1 MNNFGMK
8 ELYGVTLKTTSI
20 LEINGE
26 IYEEDEPIL
35 SFENI
40 QIGSF
45 DEIKDRRIAS
55 GGVGN
60 TTRIIWNDTKGMN
73 IQISEGIV
81 SRTGLS
87 LISNSKIFK
96 RAGALKV
103 PYNEI
108 LESEKDEDGNY
119 ILNLRYP
126 LASSKPYVRRNGEKI
141 TDIDFGNFDGK
152 GKILV
157 KNVDDEAEI
166 EPPVYIV
173 YYDYIYEGNQ
183 SNMVIGQRA
192 VRGAFLSLTGR
203 MRVKDDQTG
212 KEVTCLV
219 TFPKVELI
227 SDLTLRLGEGVTPY
241 VYGFHLLA
249 HPVGERGN
257 QYVGDYIV
265 LDRDIDCDI

>member
-35 SFENI
+35 SFEKI

-81 SRTGLS
+81 SKIGLS
-87 LISNSKIFK
+87 LISNSKIFR
-96 RAGALKV
+96 RADDLVV

-108 LESEKDEDGNY
+108 LESEKDENGNY
-119 ILNLRYP
+119 VLNLRYP
-126 LASSKPYVRRNGEKI
+126 LFKRPYVRRNGEKI
-141 TDIDFGNFDGK
+141 TNFSFGNLDEK
-152 GKILV
+152 GRISV

-166 EPPVYIV
+166 EPPVYVV

-219 TFPKVELI
+219 NFPKVELI

-257 QYVGDYIV
+257 QYVGDYII